1 MKTFTDEIWKPVV
14 GYEDQYEVSSLGR
27 VRSLPK
33 TVPHIKGTRTI
44 PARVLKPQRQSSGH
58 LYIRSL
64 GGRNGKLAWIHR
76 LVYEAFV
83 GPIPEGMDIR
93 HLDGD
98 PSKNTPENLMPGTR
112 VENAHDVYAY
122 GGRYRKLR
130 REDVIEIR
138 RRLSA
143 GEPQRLIAKDFAV
156 SCQTISNINTRK
168 TFNYI

>member
-1 MKTFTDEIWKPVV
+1 MNEIWRPIA
-14 GYEDQYEVSSLGR
+14 GYERLYEVSNRGR

-33 TVPHIKGTRTI
+33 AVPHLKGTRSI
-44 PARVLKPQRQSSGH
+44 PGRILKPQQQASGH

-64 GGRNGKLAWIHR
+64 GGRDGKIGWIHR

-83 GPIPEGMDIR
+83 GPIPEGLDIR

-98 PSKNTPENLMPGTR
+98 PKNNTPSNLVPGTR

-122 GGRYRKLR
+122 GGKYRKLY
-130 REDVIEIR
+130 REDVLEIR
-138 RRLSA
+138 RRLES
-143 GEPQRLIAKDFAV
+143 GESQTAIAKSFGV
-156 SCQTISNINTRK
+156 SAQTVSNIKTRR